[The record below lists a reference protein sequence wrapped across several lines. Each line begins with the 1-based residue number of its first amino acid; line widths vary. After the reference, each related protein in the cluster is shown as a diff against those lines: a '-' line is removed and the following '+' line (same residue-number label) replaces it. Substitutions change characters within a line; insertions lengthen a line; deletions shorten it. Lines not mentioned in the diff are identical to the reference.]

1 MEVSDKVDKNQKQIE
16 KEQEEYKELLN
27 MWRDFPRIPTKEE
40 INSALTRKEFKSN
53 LQPIPPPDLDK
64 EKQSLFESI
73 QLDLRT
79 KLPYSVLPG
88 FLVKRKA
95 RKMADD
101 GWSSRKAELLVC
113 YDKVNEDYA
122 VELAAE
128 EAAWHEQEKV
138 RVGRLKRLIDGDLIE
153 IHTTAAEIIE
163 SINFPFDTA
172 CEIYLND
179 ARDIFVHLDLPEI
192 EDVIPTFQ
200 KKALKN
206 GEIGEV
212 GISQSGRNRDYF
224 ELVAGQ
230 ALLLAAHLF
239 GNLPT
244 LRSVTIAGYTQRQRR
259 RATDEIDTYL
269 FDIAFP
275 KAFIEGFDTNVDDL
289 RPPLRSLSP
298 VMSLRTNWELE
309 KITRP
314 GWLADQNET
323 TSETENTS

>member
-16 KEQEEYKELLN
+16 KEQEEYEELLN

-40 INSALTRKEFKSN
+40 INSALT
-53 LQPIPPPDLDK
+53 PPDLDK

-269 FDIAFP
+269 FD
-275 KAFIEGFDTNVDDL
+275 TNVDDL

-309 KITRP
+309 KIARP